1 MLCAGWSRGSAE
13 AVSPGEGVHS
23 GLLSLPSTM
32 GLLEVRLRAL
42 PRPFS
47 LEQCGMTGGH
57 PFLNQDNVEPHLLLA
72 VLVCG
77 P

>member
-1 MLCAGWSRGSAE
+1 
-13 AVSPGEGVHS
+13 
-23 GLLSLPSTM
+23 M